1 MVAIVAVI
9 AIDVIGTETAKEI
22 VTVMTETVTDV
33 IVTATEIGTA
43 TAIAME
49 EAGRIS
55 LASDI
60 MKVMAMTTLAPKEG
74 IERFKCHCPIYQY
87 GRLWWVSLK
96 VLPYPFFSS
105 VASHG

>member
-49 EAGRIS
+49 EAGREEAEQGGTDRIC
-55 LASDI
+55 I
-60 MKVMAMTTLAPKEG
+60 
-74 IERFKCHCPIYQY
+74 C
-87 GRLWWVSLK
+87 
-96 VLPYPFFSS
+96 
-105 VASHG
+105 